1 MSPNLYED
9 EFPKKNGTSTSD
21 VFFFLSFDYNHLYQ
35 TLKDV
40 ISILK
45 LFHLLLN
52 ITNSSHKM
60 FLAAPWIPWGLLSY
74 DCNMILDNCM
84 DTHIFAKCTLSKSN
98 LCLDTSLR
106 HNVALTLH

>member
-1 MSPNLYED
+1 
-9 EFPKKNGTSTSD
+9 
-21 VFFFLSFDYNHLYQ
+21 
-35 TLKDV
+35 
-40 ISILK
+40 
-45 LFHLLLN
+45 
-52 ITNSSHKM
+52 M